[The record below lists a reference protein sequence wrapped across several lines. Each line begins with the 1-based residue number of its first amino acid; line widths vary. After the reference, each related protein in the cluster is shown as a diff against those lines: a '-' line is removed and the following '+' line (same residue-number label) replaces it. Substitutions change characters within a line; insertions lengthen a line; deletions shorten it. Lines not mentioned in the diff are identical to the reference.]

1 MMRTAEISECG
12 RYRYRL
18 TRRWDESRP
27 AVMFV
32 MLNPSTADACQDDP
46 TISCCIRFARDWGY
60 GELLVGNLF
69 ALRSSDRGALL
80 RSDDPVGPDNDD
92 ALLDLVQSAALVIA
106 AWGNDGAFM
115 RRNEAVL
122 RLLPTRFYALKL
134 TQRGHSSH
142 PLRLPSG
149 VAPFPYSGPEP
160 HR

>member
-46 TISCCIRFARDWGY
+46 TISRCIGFARDWGY

-69 ALRSSDRGALL
+69 ALRSSDPGALL

-92 ALLDLVQSAALVIA
+92 ALLDLAQSAALVIA
-106 AWGNDGAFM
+106 AWGDKGAFM
-115 RRNEAVL
+115 RRNEVAL
-122 RLLPTRFYALKL
+122 RLLPARFYALKL
-134 TQRGHSSH
+134 TQRGHPAH
-142 PLRLPSG
+142 PLYLPSS

-160 HR
+160 Y

>member
-32 MLNPSTADACQDDP
+32 MLNPSTADACQDDR
-46 TISCCIRFARDWGY
+46 TISRCIGYARDWGY

-69 ALRSSDRGALL
+69 ALRSADRGALR
-80 RSDDPVGPDNDD
+80 RSDDPVGPDNDA
-92 ALLDLVQSAALVIA
+92 ALLDLAQSAALVIA
-106 AWGNDGAFM
+106 AWGDKGAFM
-115 RRNEAVL
+115 RRNEAAL
-122 RLLPTRFYALKL
+122 RLLPPRFYALKL
-134 TQRGHSSH
+134 TQRGHPGH
-142 PLRLPSG
+142 PLYLPSG

-160 HR
+160 Y

>member
-46 TISCCIRFARDWGY
+46 TISRCIRFAREWGY

-69 ALRSSDRGALL
+69 ALRSADPGALL

-92 ALLDLVQSAALVIA
+92 ALLDLAQSAALVIA
-106 AWGNDGAFM
+106 AWGDKGAFM
-115 RRNEAVL
+115 RRNEAAL
-122 RLLPTRFYALKL
+122 QLLPARFYALKL
-134 TQRGHSSH
+134 TQRGHPGH
-142 PLRLPSG
+142 PLYLPSG

-160 HR
+160 Y